1 MKRVFLYVIAAV
13 FSVIL
18 GAGCCFEPVVFSE
31 VFQQG
36 VNEKLYTAYNIW
48 YTDPEDIS
56 CLNIQQ
62 GSFIPIGTEIEPVRT
77 SSCSS
82 FLSLSGNDEKITFR
96 DKTGKSYTINFKDGY
111 RLCSMRDYL
120 FYTFTKKDR
129 AELLKGV
136 SPQAQ
141 KHILRGEVVPGMTEA
156 EVKLCYGPPP
166 AIRTPDLRYETWIYW
181 LTADETVRIIFR
193 GGKVRNLLNLNK
205 R

>member
-1 MKRVFLYVIAAV
+1 MKKAFLYVIAAISAV
-13 FSVIL
+13 VL
-18 GAGCCFEPVVFSE
+18 GTGCCSEPVVFSE

-48 YTDPEDIS
+48 YTDPENIS

-77 SSCSS
+77 SSCSGLAGS
-82 FLSLSGNDEKITFR
+82 DEKITFR
-96 DKTGKSYTINFKDGY
+96 DKTGKTYTINFKDGY
-111 RLCSMRDYL
+111 RLCSMRDYI

-136 SPQAQ
+136 SSQVQ

-181 LTADETVRIIFR
+181 LTDNDTVRVIFR
-193 GGKVRNLLNLNK
+193 GGKVRNLLNLKK